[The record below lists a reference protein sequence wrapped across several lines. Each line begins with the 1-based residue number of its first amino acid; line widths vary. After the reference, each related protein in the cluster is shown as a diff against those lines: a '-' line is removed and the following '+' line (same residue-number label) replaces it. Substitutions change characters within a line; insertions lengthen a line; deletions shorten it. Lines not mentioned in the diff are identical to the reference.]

1 MSALL
6 RDWDSFDVYLFDIDG
21 TLLHCSDAVH
31 YFAFC
36 NTLESIAA
44 RPLTLEGVTA
54 HGNTDIGI
62 LRDALALAG
71 VPEQAWRP
79 RLPDIREAM
88 CRYVEVRSNDVCVSV
103 MPQVH
108 DVMQHLAGRGATLG
122 VATGNLQRI
131 GTIKLQRANLLQ
143 YFNFAGWSDDFEFC
157 SDVIASAVVGAGEIA
172 GEHAA
177 MCVVGDTPADVT
189 AAHSNSLPA
198 IAVATGIYSFEQ
210 LECAKPDLCIH
221 SFADLLCAV

>member
-44 RPLTLEGVTA
+44 RPLTLDGVTA
-54 HGNTDIGI
+54 HGNTHVGI
-62 LRDALALAG
+62 LRDALSLAG
-71 VPEQAWRP
+71 VPEQEWRP
-79 RLPDIREAM
+79 RLPAITEAM
-88 CRYVEVRSNDVCVSV
+88 CRYVEHRSNDMCVSV

-108 DVMQHLAGRGATLG
+108 DVLQHLARRGAMLG
-122 VATGNLQRI
+122 VATGNLQRT
-131 GTIKLQRANLLQ
+131 GKIKLLRANLLQ
-143 YFNFAGWSDDFEFC
+143 YFHFAARSDEFEFR
-157 SDVIASAVVGAGEIA
+157 SDVIASAVAGAPEIA

-177 MCVVGDTPADVT
+177 ICVVGDTPADVM
-189 AAHSNSLPA
+189 AAHTNSLRV
-198 IAVATGIYSFEQ
+198 IAVATGIYSFEE
-210 LECAKPDLCIH
+210 LERAAPDLCIN
-221 SFADLLCAV
+221 SFADLLLAV